1 MEHRCPGQQMDGWT
15 NSEMAD
21 ERGSHNFFN
30 NDNFIHGLL
39 PCLIKNFI
47 SDQNEQT
54 DGQTERW
61 TSSCK

>member
-1 MEHRCPGQQMDGWT
+1 MDGWT
-15 NSEMAD
+15 NSKMAD

-30 NDNFIHGLL
+30 NDNFIHWLL

-61 TSSCK
+61 NS